1 MGEEKISKLAFKLS
15 IPMIISMI
23 SMAIYNIVDTIFVS
37 GIGENALT
45 AVSLSFPIQV
55 IISAIGL
62 GSGIGIN
69 SLLAKMLGK
78 KDEKTSKNIIFTSLL
93 SGIICFLL
101 VILIF
106 NKNVLIKFFKLF
118 TCNKEILNLGYNYL
132 RIIVIFSFTTIFSNI
147 FNKILEAYGKAKL
160 SMISQF
166 IGIITNII
174 LDPLLIYGVNGCF
187 SFGIKGAA
195 YATII
200 GSALGMIFSL
210 LSIICL
216 KDIYK
221 PKLNECYINFKL
233 FTKIYKVGLPS
244 IILESVAPITTIVL
258 NNILIKFSEDAVTL
272 YGLYYKTQSFIFMII
287 SGLNYGMIPIVA
299 FNYGANK
306 KERVLEAIK
315 LFSKISFIVTA
326 IGTLIFAVFA
336 KNILGIFNVSENILM
351 IGEIAFR
358 ILCIGFIFAGQCF
371 IISSVFQALGNGKE
385 SLIIFLIRKV
395 IVPFLF
401 IYFSIDILGLNAVWI
416 SFTLAEIIAFII
428 AEVMYKNKKKKD
440 LNINIS

>member
-106 NKNVLIKFFKLF
+106 NKNVLIKFFELF

-200 GSALGMIFSL
+200 GSAFGMIFSL

-299 FNYGANK
+299 FNYGADK

-315 LFSKISFIVTA
+315 LFSKLSFIVTS
-326 IGTLIFAVFA
+326 IGTIIFALFA
-336 KNILGIFNVSENILM
+336 RNILGVFSVNENILKL
-351 IGEIAFR
+351 GEIAFR

-385 SLIIFLIRKV
+385 SLIIFMTRKV

-401 IYFSIDILGLNAVWI
+401 IFLTIDVLGLNSIWI
-416 SFTLAEIIAFII
+416 SFTLAEILAFII
-428 AEVMYKNKKKKD
+428 SEVMYKNKKKKV

>member
-118 TCNKEILNLGYNYL
+118 TSNKEILNLGYNYL

-200 GSALGMIFSL
+200 GSAFGMIFSL

-306 KERVLEAIK
+306 KDRVFGRINICLK
-315 LFSKISFIVTA
+315 NSLIVTA

>member
-37 GIGENALT
+37 GIGENALA

-118 TCNKEILNLGYNYL
+118 TSNKEILNLGYNYL

-200 GSALGMIFSL
+200 GSAFGMIFSL

-315 LFSKISFIVTA
+315 LFSKISFTVTA

>member
-15 IPMIISMI
+15 IPMIISML
-23 SMAIYNIVDTIFVS
+23 SMSLYNIVDTIFVS

-62 GSGIGIN
+62 GSGIGVN

-78 KDEKTSKNIIFTSLL
+78 KDIKTSKNIIFTEII

-101 VILIF
+101 VILFINKYVLF
-106 NKNVLIKFFKLF
+106 NFFSFF
-118 TCNKEILNLGYNYL
+118 TSNKEIINLGYNYL
-132 RIIVIFSFTTIFSNI
+132 SVIVIFSFSTIFSNI
-147 FNKILEAYGKAKL
+147 FNKTLEAYGKARL
-160 SMISQF
+160 SMIAQF
-166 IGIITNII
+166 VGIITNII
-174 LDPLLIYGVNGCF
+174 LDPILIYGINGYF
-187 SFGIKGAA
+187 NFGIRGAA
-195 YATII
+195 FATVI
-200 GSALGMIFSL
+200 GSLLAMIFSL
-210 LSIICL
+210 ICIIKQ

-221 PKLNECYINFKL
+221 PKIKECFIDLKLYLN
-233 FTKIYKVGLPS
+233 IYKVGLPS
-244 IILESVAPITTIVL
+244 IILESVAPITTIIL
-258 NNILIKFSEDAVTL
+258 NNILIRFSEDAVTL
-272 YGLYYKTQSFIFMII
+272 YGLYYKTQSFIFMIV

-315 LFSKISFIVTA
+315 LFSKLSFIVTS
-326 IGTLIFAVFA
+326 IGTIIFALFA
-336 KNILGIFNVSENILM
+336 RNILGVFSVNENILKL
-351 IGEIAFR
+351 GEIAFR

-371 IISSVFQALGNGKE
+371 IISSVFQAFGNGKE
-385 SLIIFLIRKV
+385 SLIIFMTRKV

-401 IYFSIDILGLNAVWI
+401 IFLTIDVLGLNSIWI
-416 SFTLAEIIAFII
+416 SFTLAEILAFII
-428 AEVMYKNKKKKD
+428 SEVMYKNKKKKV

>member
-106 NKNVLIKFFKLF
+106 NKNVLIKFFELF

-200 GSALGMIFSL
+200 GSAFGMIFSL

-428 AEVMYKNKKKKD
+428 AEVMYKNKKKKV

>member
-106 NKNVLIKFFKLF
+106 NKNVLIKFFELF

-210 LSIICL
+210 FSIICL

-371 IISSVFQALGNGKE
+371 ISSVFQALGNGKE

>member
-106 NKNVLIKFFKLF
+106 NKNVLIKFFELF

-200 GSALGMIFSL
+200 GSAFGMIFSL

-244 IILESVAPITTIVL
+244 IILESVAPITTIIL
-258 NNILIKFSEDAVTL
+258 NNILIRFSEDAVTL

>member
-1 MGEEKISKLAFKLS
+1 MGEEKISTLAIKLS

-23 SMAIYNIVDTIFVS
+23 SMSLYNIVDTIFVS

-69 SLLAKMLGK
+69 SLLAKTLGR
-78 KDEKTSKNIIFTSLL
+78 KDTKTAKNIIFTEVI

-101 VILIF
+101 VVLIF
-106 NKNVLIKFFKLF
+106 NKNVLINFFNFF
-118 TCNKEILNLGYNYL
+118 TSNKDIINLGYNYL
-132 RIIVIFSFTTIFSNI
+132 SIIVIFSFSTIFSNI
-147 FNKILEAYGKAKL
+147 FNKTLESYGKAKL
-160 SMISQF
+160 SMIAQF

-174 LDPLLIYGVNGCF
+174 LDPILIYGINGYF
-187 SFGIKGAA
+187 SYGIKGAA
-195 YATII
+195 YATVI
-200 GSALGMIFSL
+200 GSFFGMFFSL
-210 LSIICL
+210 ICIIFL

-221 PKLNECYINFKL
+221 PKVKECFINLRL
-233 FTKIYKVGLPS
+233 FIDIYKVGLPT

-299 FNYGANK
+299 FNYGADK
-306 KERVLEAIK
+306 KERVLDAIK
-315 LFSKISFIVTA
+315 LFSKASLIVTI
-326 IGTLIFAVFA
+326 IGTIIFSIFAR
-336 KNILGIFNVSENILM
+336 NILGLFNVNDNILQ
-351 IGEIAFR
+351 IGKIAFR
-358 ILCIGFIFAGQCF
+358 ILSIGFIFAGQCF

-385 SLIIFLIRKV
+385 SLIIFLTRKV

-401 IYFSIDILGLNAVWI
+401 IYLTINILGLNSVWI

-440 LNINIS
+440 LSINVS

>member
-118 TCNKEILNLGYNYL
+118 TSNKEILNLGYNYL

-200 GSALGMIFSL
+200 GSAFGMIFSL

>member
-118 TCNKEILNLGYNYL
+118 TSNKEILNLGYNYL

-174 LDPLLIYGVNGCF
+174 LDPLLIYGANGCF

-200 GSALGMIFSL
+200 GSAFGMIFSL

-315 LFSKISFIVTA
+315 LFSKISFTVTA

>member
-118 TCNKEILNLGYNYL
+118 TSNKEILNLGYNYL

-200 GSALGMIFSL
+200 GSAFGMIFSL

-221 PKLNECYINFKL
+221 PKLNECYINFKV

-315 LFSKISFIVTA
+315 LFSKISFTVTA

-428 AEVMYKNKKKKD
+428 AEAMYKNKKKKD

>member
-200 GSALGMIFSL
+200 GSAFGMIFSL

-244 IILESVAPITTIVL
+244 IILESVAPITTIIL
-258 NNILIKFSEDAVTL
+258 NNILIRFSEDAVTL

>member
-118 TCNKEILNLGYNYL
+118 TSNKEILNLGYNYL

-200 GSALGMIFSL
+200 GSAFGMIFSL

-315 LFSKISFIVTA
+315 LFSKISFTVTA

>member
-106 NKNVLIKFFKLF
+106 NKNVLIKFFELF

-200 GSALGMIFSL
+200 GSAFGMIFSL
-210 LSIICL
+210 FSIICL

-315 LFSKISFIVTA
+315 LFSKISFTVTA

>member
-106 NKNVLIKFFKLF
+106 NKNVLIKFFELF

-200 GSALGMIFSL
+200 GSAFGMIFSL

-315 LFSKISFIVTA
+315 LFSKISFTVTA

>member
-106 NKNVLIKFFKLF
+106 NKNVLIKFFELF

-200 GSALGMIFSL
+200 GSAFGMIFSL
-210 LSIICL
+210 LSIIWL

>member
-106 NKNVLIKFFKLF
+106 NKNVLIKFFELF

-315 LFSKISFIVTA
+315 LFSKISFTVTA

-440 LNINIS
+440 LSINVS

>member
-106 NKNVLIKFFKLF
+106 NKNVLIKFFELF

-315 LFSKISFIVTA
+315 LFSKISFTVTA
-326 IGTLIFAVFA
+326 TGTLIFAVFA